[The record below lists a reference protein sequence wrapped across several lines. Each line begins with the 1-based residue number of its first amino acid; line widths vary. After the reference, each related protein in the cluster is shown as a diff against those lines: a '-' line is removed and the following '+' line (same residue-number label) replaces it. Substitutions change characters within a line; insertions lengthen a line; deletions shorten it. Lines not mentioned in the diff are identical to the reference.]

1 MKKNKYDIF
10 SLVIMLLSII
20 GTMLVY
26 AKLPDQVPSHWNIRG
41 EIDNYSSKEFI
52 YFTALLPVIL
62 YGAMKFIPKVDPKK
76 ESYKKH
82 QKAYDI
88 TIFTIIL
95 FLIGMHWITMSYSLG
110 YPLDMMKYIKISLG
124 ILFIVMGNYMP
135 QIRFN
140 YFFGIRT
147 PWTLSSENVWRKTHI
162 VGGYLYFL
170 IGIIFILSSIFD
182 NSMTFYIAIA
192 SIILISLAII
202 LYSYLLYRDEKKY
215 H

>member
-88 TIFTIIL
+88 TIFTII
-95 FLIGMHWITMSYSLG
+95 
-110 YPLDMMKYIKISLG
+110 
-124 ILFIVMGNYMP
+124 
-135 QIRFN
+135 
-140 YFFGIRT
+140 
-147 PWTLSSENVWRKTHI
+147 
-162 VGGYLYFL
+162 
-170 IGIIFILSSIFD
+170 IF
-182 NSMTFYIAIA
+182 
-192 SIILISLAII
+192 
-202 LYSYLLYRDEKKY
+202 
-215 H
+215 

>member
-1 MKKNKYDIF
+1 MKKNKYDML
-10 SLVIMLLSII
+10 LVAIMLLSII
-20 GTMLVY
+20 GTILVY

-110 YPLDMMKYIKISLG
+110 YPFDMVKYIKISLG

-147 PWTLSSENVWRKTHI
+147 PWTLSSEAVWRKTHI
-162 VGGYLYFL
+162 IGGYLYFL

-182 NSMTFYIAIA
+182 NSMTFYIAIG
-192 SIILISLAII
+192 SIILMSLAIT
-202 LYSYLLYRDEKKY
+202 LYSYLLYKDEKKY
-215 H
+215 R

>member
-52 YFTALLPVIL
+52 YFTAVLPVIL

-147 PWTLSSENVWRKTHI
+147 PWTLSSENVCRKTHI

-170 IGIIFILSSIFD
+170 IGVIFILSSIFD